1 MFQAHGYLATRQFRG
16 NRFTTS
22 IAREANEIAQC
33 LRLRHEVFH
42 REWRKQGDITA
53 QTDKDRFDA
62 YGKHLMVIDNSSGEL
77 VATSRLLVD
86 TDIIH
91 TGCFYSE
98 TEFEIS
104 RIIDMPG
111 KFMEIGHTCVHPD
124 YRKGSVLAL
133 LWQGVARIV
142 SSSKIGYVIG
152 CVSIPLSDGEQYIN
166 SLMHVLRNRHYS
178 PDEQRARPL
187 TPFNTKVGPIS
198 EDLIMPIPLKAY
210 LRQGALV
217 CGEPSLNEAL
227 AVANLFVLMDGRKIV
242 SRYRRHFA
250 DRIWA

>member
-1 MFQAHGYLATRQFRG
+1 MFHAHGYLATRQFKE
-16 NRFTTS
+16 NRFSTS
-22 IAREANEIAQC
+22 IARDSSEIAQC
-33 LRLRHEVFH
+33 LRLRHEVFS
-42 REWRKQGDITA
+42 RERLRQGDIA
-53 QTDKDRFDA
+53 VQSDKDHFDD
-62 YGKHLMVIDNSSGEL
+62 YCRHLMVVDNSSGEL

-104 RIIDMPG
+104 RVIDMPG

-142 SSSKIGYVIG
+142 SLSQINYLIAS
-152 CVSIPLSDGEQYIN
+152 VSIPLADGEQYIN
-166 SLMHVLRNRHYS
+166 SIMHVLRNKHYAS
-178 PDEQRARPL
+178 AGQRVRPL
-187 TPFNTKVGPIS
+187 TPFNTGATPFT

-210 LRQGALV
+210 LRQGALL

-227 AVANLFVLMDGRKIV
+227 GVANLFMLMSGKKIV

-250 DRIWA
+250 GRV